1 MTAPHGPTP
10 SEPAATDP
18 AATEPAAADTAATDP
33 ARASLL
39 SVTTADRLRAA
50 GLVWHPA
57 PGDRFV
63 LAGRDMD
70 SDVFVVSD
78 MVADVHHFP
87 SGPVIGFNGTVEWAL
102 DSVEAEEALWLPGE
116 DQLRRLLGG
125 TFRSLRVREPGP
137 VGPAEVELQ
146 LPGQQGSTVVA
157 AGTVAEAYAEA
168 LLRLLALTR

>member
-1 MTAPHGPTP
+1 MSAPAERTPADATPADLTPT
-10 SEPAATDP
+10 
-18 AATEPAAADTAATDP
+18 DT

-39 SVTTADRLRAA
+39 SVDTAGRLRAA

-57 PGDRFV
+57 AGDRFV

-70 SDVFVVSD
+70 ADVFVVSD

-125 TFRSLRVREPGP
+125 TFRSLRVLRPGP
-137 VGPAEVELQ
+137 VGPAEVEVV
-146 LPGQQGSTVVA
+146 LPGEQDGTTVA